1 MAYTK
6 TAWVNNSKPSISA
19 ENLNKI
25 EQGIADAHAIVATPG
40 DDGKSAYQVA
50 VDNGFEGSE
59 PEWLASLK
67 GDKGDTGP
75 KGDKGDPGEQGPPGT
90 DGAKGAKGDKGEP
103 GTPGAKGDK
112 GDKGEPGADGFP
124 SQSDWDTLVA
134 RVTALETPGE

>member
-75 KGDKGDPGEQGPPGT
+75 KGDKGG
-90 DGAKGAKGDKGEP
+90 KGEP